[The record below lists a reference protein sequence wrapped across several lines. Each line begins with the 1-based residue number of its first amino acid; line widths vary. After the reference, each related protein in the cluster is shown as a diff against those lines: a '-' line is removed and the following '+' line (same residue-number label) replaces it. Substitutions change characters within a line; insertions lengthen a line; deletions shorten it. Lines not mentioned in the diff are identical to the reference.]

1 VACFGAPI
9 ADKGQAEGADQRHRP
24 NRRFGG
30 MPGVGI
36 GARNMTR
43 FVIVAAALSIALW
56 PTLSR
61 AGGSARDQFLERNTD
76 RPGLDYRSLD
86 IPPRE
91 PGSQSLWGP
100 ETDCQLDCQFD
111 RICRAWTYVN
121 PGIQG
126 PNARCWLKNAIPA
139 AQGRDCCTSGV
150 VTREFEQ
157 DTDRPGNDYTNFNLL
172 TPDPNACETRC
183 SNDAQCQAWTYVN
196 PGIQG
201 PNARC
206 WLKNDVPAAQG
217 SNCCISGV
225 VNRPPIIH

>member
-1 VACFGAPI
+1 MTYLYKRVFPAIQI
-9 ADKGQAEGADQRHRP
+9 ARSNWLDQSVCSRSRD
-24 NRRFGG
+24 
-30 MPGVGI
+30 
-36 GARNMTR
+36 MTR
-43 FVIVAAALSIALW
+43 FVIIAAAMSAVALW
-56 PTLSR
+56 STPSS
-61 AGGSARDQFLERNTD
+61 AGGSARDQYIERNTD
-76 RPGLDYRSLD
+76 RPGLDYSSRD

-91 PGSQSLWGP
+91 PGSLWGP
-100 ETDCQLDCQFD
+100 EVDCQLTCQFD
-111 RICRAWTYVN
+111 RNCRAWTYVN

-126 PNARCWLKNAIPA
+126 PNARCWLKNAVPA

-150 VTREFEQ
+150 VTRDFEQ
-157 DTDRPGNDYTNFNLL
+157 NTDRPGNDYTSFNLPA
-172 TPDPNACETRC
+172 PDPNACETPCRNDPRC
-183 SNDAQCQAWTYVN
+183 LAWTYVN